1 MPFQLPIGS
10 IIVPFCG
17 LYLGSYTVNPKWHN
31 NGADGYVSQ
40 ISTDD
45 DVDSS
50 TILSSEATLGGAS
63 LYRGFINHYLYYFP
77 GFLVKLVEIIHPKK
91 NKNTF

>member
-1 MPFQLPIGS
+1 MPQLPIGS

-17 LYLGSYTVNPKWHN
+17 LYLGSYTVNPKWRN

-50 TILSSEATLGGAS
+50 TILSSEATLGGGR
-63 LYRGFINHYLYYFP
+63 LYTEALSTITYTILGVPYYTCRNNTP
-77 GFLVKLVEIIHPKK
+77 PK